1 MELGTVNKGQQ
12 MKTFK
17 ELGTF
22 PKVGDL
28 MIRERNHGWDN
39 LIYMITKIIGS
50 TYHIHKTGHSM
61 HVDHLRSY
69 YSPLG
74 QDTQ

>member
-1 MELGTVNKGQQ
+1 

-17 ELGTF
+17 ELGTL

-50 TYHIHKTGHSM
+50 TYHIHKTGCSM